1 MHSNSSS
8 LSASP
13 DYKAHLA
20 QTLFQKPQ
28 SKAISITTNAIK
40 KRHVKM
46 WTEKEDHRLLEL
58 HDKLGNNWIGIA
70 AGIPERTPSQCIQR
84 WRRKFQPMK
93 TRKNWTNEEDKKLLH
108 LVHEHGN
115 NWKKISSFFNKT
127 GKQIRERYIN
137 KLDPSIKRGPFSQ
150 QEDETIM
157 QNLALF
163 GTKWNLI
170 AKNLPGRPQNA
181 IKNRY
186 YSHLKRLI
194 GSIGF
199 LKVEEAKTEEAEEA
213 KEYEDLVEDE
223 PRLKAEPF
231 TEALPESYQEN
242 LKMPPDIKIEA
253 SQGSEEKIKKEEDPS
268 RFWSE
273 DIFLNKYI
281 DFHS

>member
-1 MHSNSSS
+1 MRSNRSS
-8 LSASP
+8 LSPSP
-13 DYKAHLA
+13 DSKPHL
-20 QTLFQKPQ
+20 TKTPIQKPH
-28 SKAISITTNAIK
+28 SKVISIHSNAIK

-46 WTEKEDHRLLEL
+46 WTELEDNHLFEL
-58 HDKLGNNWIGIA
+58 HEKLGNNWISIA

-93 TRKNWTNEEDKKLLH
+93 TRKNWTPEEDKKLLH
-108 LVHEHGN
+108 LVHAHGN

-137 KLDPSIKRGPFSQ
+137 KLDPSIKRGSFSQ
-150 QEDETIM
+150 QEDEIIM

-170 AKNLPGRPQNA
+170 SKNLPGRPQNA

-194 GSIGF
+194 GSTEF
-199 LKVEEAKTEEAEEA
+199 LKVEDAKTEEAEEA
-213 KEYEDLVEDE
+213 KEYENLVEDE
-223 PRLKAEPF
+223 PRLKAEPL

-242 LKMPPDIKIEA
+242 FKMPDIKMEV